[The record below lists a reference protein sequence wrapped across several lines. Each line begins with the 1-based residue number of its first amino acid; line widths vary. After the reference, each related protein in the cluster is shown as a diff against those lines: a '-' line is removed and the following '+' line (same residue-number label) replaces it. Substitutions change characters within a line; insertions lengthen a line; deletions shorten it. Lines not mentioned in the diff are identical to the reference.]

1 VRLAK
6 RTNVVIAS
14 PTLALDARTKELV
27 AQGIDIVSFGVGEP
41 DFDTPA
47 HVKEAAIKAINDNFT
62 HYPPNPGIPDLRAAV
77 CKKFKEDNGLD
88 YKPSQVLVSCGA
100 KHSIFNAIMA
110 LVGEGDEAI
119 IPSPFWVSYP
129 EMVKIAGGTPVIV
142 ATAEKDNFKITA
154 ERLEAAI
161 TPKTTCMFLNSPSNP
176 TGAVYSK
183 DELLAVAEVCKKHD
197 IIIISDEIY
206 EKLLYDKAQHVSIA
220 ALSEDA
226 KRRTITVNGVSKAY
240 AMTGWRIGYAAG
252 DPKIIQA
259 MADIQSHATSAAS
272 GISQKAAVAGLLGPQ
287 QPLKDMLEQ
296 FRKRAEYM
304 HERINKIP
312 GFFCRKP
319 TGAFYVFPN
328 VSAHY
333 GKSYEGEV
341 VTDGDKMCSLL
352 LEKARVAISP
362 GAGFGN
368 PENIRLSYATSLE
381 QIKEGLDRVEAFVAR
396 LK

>member
-1 VRLAK
+1 
-6 RTNVVIAS
+6 
-14 PTLALDARTKELV
+14 
-27 AQGIDIVSFGVGEP
+27 
-41 DFDTPA
+41 
-47 HVKEAAIKAINDNFT
+47 
-62 HYPPNPGIPDLRAAV
+62 V
-77 CKKFKEDNGLD
+77 CKKFKEDNGLE

-183 DELLAVAEVCKKHD
+183 EELAAVAEVCKKHD
-197 IIIISDEIY
+197 IWIISDEIY
-206 EKLLYDKAQHVSIA
+206 EKLLYDQAQHVSIA
-220 ALSEDA
+220 SLSADA
-226 KRRTITVNGVSKAY
+226 MKRTITVNGVSKAY

-252 DPKIIQA
+252 DQKVIQA

-272 GISQKAAVAGLLGPQ
+272 GISQKASVAGLLGPQ
-287 QPLKDMLEQ
+287 QPLKDMLEH
-296 FRKRAEYM
+296 FKKRAEYM

-341 VTDGDKMCSLL
+341 ITDGDKMCSLL

-381 QIKEGLDRVEAFVAR
+381 QIKEGLDRVEAFVA
-396 LK
+396 KVK